1 MLGEAKLRLTGK
13 ALTARDI
20 YRHIR
25 ESINDCRNRG
35 IEPKKV
41 WVSQYVADCFHEM
54 WTQVASRYDLKLPL
68 GVANVPMEVGNGLG
82 RNKFVFEYDTEDPEK
97 GHTLRRGPVANPL
110 PDND

>member
-1 MLGEAKLRLTGK
+1 MLGEPKLHLTGK

-25 ESINDCRNRG
+25 ESINDCRARG

-41 WVSQYVADCFHEM
+41 WVSQYVADCMHEM
-54 WTQVASRYDLKLPL
+54 WVQVASKYDLKLPL
-68 GVANVPMEVGNGLG
+68 GVANVPMFVGSGLG
-82 RNKFVFEYDTEDPEK
+82 RNKFVFEYDEDKEK

-110 PDND
+110 PDNE